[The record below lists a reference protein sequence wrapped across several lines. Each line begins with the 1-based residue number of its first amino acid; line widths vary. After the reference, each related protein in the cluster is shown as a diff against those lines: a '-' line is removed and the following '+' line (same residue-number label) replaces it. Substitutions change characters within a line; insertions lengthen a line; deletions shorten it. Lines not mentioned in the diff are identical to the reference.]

1 MRSIQQA
8 CLQLKKRRQKNQ
20 HKSID
25 MDQSK
30 EVVVPGFQFFMTPF
44 LRVLSDG
51 STKHI
56 RTIID
61 EIIILEKLTPE
72 QCAVKLSSQNET
84 QVVNR
89 IAWVRTYL
97 YKSGLIHQVS
107 RGNYHITQ
115 DGLKALQR
123 PGRIDIRY
131 LKTLD
136 TYQKWVTSFSKDKNE
151 LQETEDI
158 ENTTPTE
165 KLEAAYSN
173 LIKEVGI
180 ELLERVK
187 KSTPAFFEKLVV
199 DLLLAMGY
207 GGFDTANGEVTK
219 YSGDGGIDG
228 IIKEDKL
235 GLDKIYI
242 QAKRW
247 ENSVPV
253 SAVRDFAGS
262 LLSKKARKGVFIT
275 TSSFPSSAYEYVS
288 SIDPTIILI
297 DGELLTKMMLEYNV
311 GVSTSQRYELKRLD
325 NDYFEI

>member
-1 MRSIQQA
+1 MENVS
-8 CLQLKKRRQKNQ
+8 
-20 HKSID
+20 
-25 MDQSK
+25 
-30 EVVVPGFQFFMTPF
+30 VPGFQYFMTSF
-44 LRVLSDG
+44 LQVLKDG

-61 EIIILEKLTPE
+61 DVIKLEKLTPE
-72 QCAVKLSSQNET
+72 QCAVKLPTQNVT

-97 YKSGLIHQVS
+97 FKAGLIKQVS
-107 RGNYHITQ
+107 RGNYHITEQ
-115 DGLKALQR
+115 GLDALKLPQ
-123 PGRIDIRY
+123 RIDIRY

-136 TYQKWVTSFSKDKNE
+136 QYQQWVKTFNQTNSDDES
-151 LQETEDI
+151 EDVGSSPESI
-158 ENTTPTE
+158 KTPQ
-165 KLEAAYSN
+165 
-173 LIKEVGI
+173 
-180 ELLERVK
+180 ELLETSYNTIMNEVADELLDRIK
-187 KSTPAFFEKLVV
+187 QSSPAFFEKLVV
-199 DLLLAMGY
+199 DVLLAMGY
-207 GGFDTANGEVTK
+207 GGFDENSGQVTK

-235 GLDKIYI
+235 GLDTIYI

-247 ENSVPV
+247 ENTVPV

-275 TSSFPSSAYEYVS
+275 TSSFPQSAFEYVN

-297 DGELLTKMMLEYNV
+297 DGIQLTKMMIEYNV
-311 GVSTSQRYELKRLD
+311 AVAKSKVYEIKRID

>member
-1 MRSIQQA
+1 MN
-8 CLQLKKRRQKNQ
+8 NQ
-20 HKSID
+20 
-25 MDQSK
+25 K
-30 EVVVPGFQFFMTPF
+30 EVIVPGFQYFMTPF

-61 EIIILEKLTPE
+61 EVITLEKLTPE
-72 QCAVKLSSQNET
+72 QCAVKLASQNET
-84 QVVNR
+84 QVFNR

-107 RGNYHITQ
+107 RGNYKITD
-115 DGLKALQR
+115 DGLKVLKL
-123 PGRIDIRY
+123 PERIDIRY
-131 LKTLD
+131 LKTLE
-136 TYQKWVTSFSKDKNE
+136 TYQKWISSFTKSKVE
-151 LQETEDI
+151 MQESEETD
-158 ENTTPTE
+158 TKTPTE
-165 KLEAAYSN
+165 RLESAFST
-173 LIKEVGI
+173 LVEEVAV
-180 ELLERVK
+180 ELLDKVK
-187 KSTPAFFEKLVV
+187 KSAPVFFERLVV

-207 GGFDTANGEVTK
+207 GGFDSSNGEVTK

-297 DGELLTKMMLEYNV
+297 DGDQLTKMMLEYNV

-325 NDYFEI
+325 NDYFDL